1 MLKMLRNVFL
11 FQFLFV
17 VCTLSNQTPS
27 TCENMHDS
35 YNIEAPG
42 DIIIGGLFPVHVK
55 IETSVDFKKPEGQ
68 TCKGF
73 DVRGLVKVL
82 AMIHSIEKINNS
94 TLLPGI
100 KLGYKIYDTCTEP
113 TMALRAVMK
122 FLSKANSSDNCVEVH
137 CNYTD
142 YMTTVKAV
150 IGPAT
155 SEVSI
160 SVARLLNIN
169 LMPQISYS
177 ASAKILSDKTRF
189 PAFLRTIP
197 SDTFQSKAMAMLVQ
211 TFGWNWVG
219 TIASDDDY
227 SRSGIDSFIS
237 EVEHHGACVA
247 FQEIIPYYSSDQ
259 ITTSRIKEVA
269 NTIINR
275 TRVNVIVMFGRAS
288 HVIELFEILNTHNIS
303 KIWIAS
309 DSWSSNNNI
318 TRLEKIQ
325 NIGKIIGFTFKSRN
339 ISKFRDYVK
348 KLTLNSTGVNT
359 FLKKYYMLYN
369 FCTDEENEDLDSCI
383 SDEKYLLK
391 YNEHQDMSNGK
402 ELQYMEN
409 GFLLNNIEPGVTS
422 SIQWSVYALTHA
434 LQNLLKCNEG
444 SCRRSLDFAP
454 WELLKELKNVNI
466 TKEGN
471 RIQFDSFGDFIS
483 GYDIL
488 LWKPI
493 KGKMAVGH
501 IIAEYDIQKNK
512 FIIKDSRFNDFKK
525 VVSECSSHCQLG
537 QLRLSSKGQ
546 HTCCY
551 DCVSCSLNTFSNTTD
566 AQQCFHCSEDE
577 WAPTGSASCNKKDA
591 IFLKWTNEF
600 SIVLLIFTA
609 FGIGLILVIIV
620 IFIRNINTP
629 AVKSNGGILSF
640 IMLFSLMLS
649 FASVFFFLGKPN
661 YLTCKFRQCLFGI
674 SFTLSVSC
682 TLTKSLAILFAF
694 NFNPANQKYLKTCYN
709 PWLIIGICTGF
720 QVIICALWLIFNAP
734 RADRDIR
741 ILPREMLLEC
751 NEGSYVAFAVML
763 GYIALL
769 ALICFIF
776 AFKGRKLPENYNEA
790 KFITFSMLIYFISWI
805 TFVPVYVTTKGRFL
819 PAVEVVTILSSTYGI
834 LCCQFFP
841 KCYIILFKKEYNT
854 TSSFLKNL
862 YDFSLKSSKNISKS
876 QVSAQ
881 SSFSSFP
888 PLSIKCNSFQK
899 LDNINRNSFIESNR
913 MKWIPR
919 KRFSSL

>member
-1 MLKMLRNVFL
+1 MLKMLRNVLL
-11 FQFLFV
+11 FQVLFV
-17 VCTLSNQTPS
+17 VCTLSMQTPS
-27 TCENMHDS
+27 TCENLHDF
-35 YNIEAPG
+35 YNIESPG
-42 DIIIGGLFPVHVK
+42 DIIIGGLFAVHVK
-55 IETSVDFKKPEGQ
+55 IESSVDLKKPEGQ

-122 FLSKANSSDNCVEVH
+122 FLSKANSSDDCVEVR

-142 YMTTVKAV
+142 YLPTVKAV

-189 PAFLRTIP
+189 PSFMRTIP

-211 TFGWNWVG
+211 TFEWNWVG

-237 EVEHHGACVA
+237 EAELLGACIA
-247 FQEIIPYYSSDQ
+247 FQEIIPFYSSDQ

-269 NTIINR
+269 KTIINR
-275 TRVNVIVMFGRAS
+275 TRVNVIVMFARAS
-288 HVIELFEILNTHNIS
+288 HVVELFEILNTHNVS

-318 TRLEKIQ
+318 TRMEKIQ
-325 NIGKIIGFTFKSRN
+325 NIGNIIGFTFKSRN

-348 KLTLNSTGVNT
+348 KLSFNSAGVNT

-369 FCTDEENEDLDSCI
+369 FCTAEQNEDLDSCI
-383 SDEKYLLK
+383 SDAKYPLK
-391 YNEHQDMSNGK
+391 YNEHQNMSNSK
-402 ELQYMEN
+402 ELQYLEN
-409 GFLLNNIEPGVTS
+409 DFLVNNIEAGVTS

-434 LQNLLKCNEG
+434 LQNLLKCSEG
-444 SCRRSLDFAP
+444 ICHRSSDFAP
-454 WELLKELKNVNI
+454 WELLQELKKVNI
-466 TKEGN
+466 TEEGN
-471 RIQFDSFGDFIS
+471 RIQFDSFGNFIS

-488 LWKPI
+488 MWKPI
-493 KGKMAVGH
+493 KDKMALGH
-501 IIAEYDIQKNK
+501 IIAEYDIQTNK
-512 FIIKDSRFNDFKK
+512 FIIKDLRFNNFKN
-525 VVSECSSHCQLG
+525 VVSKCSSPCQLG
-537 QLRLSSKGQ
+537 QLKLSSEGQ

-551 DCVSCSLNTFSNTTD
+551 DCVNCSSDTFSNTTD

-577 WAPTGSASCNKKDA
+577 WAPTGSASCNKKD
-591 IFLKWTNEF
+591 IMFLKRTNAF
-600 SIVLLIFTA
+600 SIVLLIFSA
-609 FGIGLILVIIV
+609 LGIVLILVIIV
-620 IFIRNINTP
+620 IFIKNINTP
-629 AVKSNGGILSF
+629 AVKSNGGILS
-640 IMLFSLMLS
+640 IVMLLSLMLS
-649 FASVFFFLGKPN
+649 FTSVYFFLGKPN
-661 YLTCKFRQCLFGI
+661 NVTCKFRQCLFGI

-682 TLTKSLAILFAF
+682 ALTKSLAILFAF
-694 NFNPANQKYLKTCYN
+694 NFNPANQKYLKNCYN

-734 RADRDIR
+734 RADRDVR
-741 ILPREMLLEC
+741 RLPKEILLEC
-751 NEGSYVAFAVML
+751 IEGSDVAFAVML

-776 AFKGRKLPENYNEA
+776 AFIGRKLPENYNEA

-805 TFVPVYVTTKGRFL
+805 TFVPVYVTTKGQFL

-854 TSSFLKNL
+854 ASSFLKNL
-862 YDFSLKSSKNISKS
+862 YDFSLKSSKTIC
-876 QVSAQ
+876 QHQISAQ
-881 SSFSSFP
+881 SSLSSLP
-888 PLSIKCNSFQK
+888 HLSIKHDSFQK
-899 LDNINRNSFIESNR
+899 SDNINRNSFIESNR

>member
-1 MLKMLRNVFL
+1 MLKMLRNVLL
-11 FQFLFV
+11 FQVLFV
-17 VCTLSNQTPS
+17 VCTLSMQTPS
-27 TCENMHDS
+27 TCENLHDF
-35 YNIEAPG
+35 YNIESPG
-42 DIIIGGLFPVHVK
+42 DIIIGGLFAVHVK
-55 IETSVDFKKPEGQ
+55 IESSVDLKKPEGQ

-122 FLSKANSSDNCVEVH
+122 FLSKANSSDDCVEVR

-142 YMTTVKAV
+142 YLPTVKAV

-189 PAFLRTIP
+189 PSFMRTIP

-211 TFGWNWVG
+211 TFEWNWVG

-237 EVEHHGACVA
+237 EAELLGACIA
-247 FQEIIPYYSSDQ
+247 FQEIIPFYSSDQ

-269 NTIINR
+269 KTIINR
-275 TRVNVIVMFGRAS
+275 TRVNVIVMFARAS
-288 HVIELFEILNTHNIS
+288 HVVELFEILNTHNVS

-318 TRLEKIQ
+318 TRMEKIQ
-325 NIGKIIGFTFKSRN
+325 NIGNIIGFTFKSRN

-348 KLTLNSTGVNT
+348 KLSFNSAGVNT

-369 FCTDEENEDLDSCI
+369 FCTAEQNEDLDSCI
-383 SDEKYLLK
+383 SDAKYPLK
-391 YNEHQDMSNGK
+391 YNEHQNMSNSK
-402 ELQYMEN
+402 ELQYLEN
-409 GFLLNNIEPGVTS
+409 DFLVNNIEAGVTS

-434 LQNLLKCNEG
+434 LQNLLKCSEG
-444 SCRRSLDFAP
+444 ICHRSSDFAP
-454 WELLKELKNVNI
+454 WEN
-466 TKEGN
+466 
-471 RIQFDSFGDFIS
+471 
-483 GYDIL
+483 
-488 LWKPI
+488 
-493 KGKMAVGH
+493 
-501 IIAEYDIQKNK
+501 
-512 FIIKDSRFNDFKK
+512 
-525 VVSECSSHCQLG
+525 VVSKCSSPCQLG
-537 QLRLSSKGQ
+537 QLKLSSEGQ

-551 DCVSCSLNTFSNTTD
+551 DCVNCSSDTFSNTTD

-577 WAPTGSASCNKKDA
+577 WAPTGSASCNKKD
-591 IFLKWTNEF
+591 IMFLKRTNAF
-600 SIVLLIFTA
+600 SIVLLIFSA
-609 FGIGLILVIIV
+609 LGIVLILVIIV
-620 IFIRNINTP
+620 IFIKNINTP
-629 AVKSNGGILSF
+629 AVKSNGGILS
-640 IMLFSLMLS
+640 IVMLLSLMLS
-649 FASVFFFLGKPN
+649 FTSVYFFLGKPN
-661 YLTCKFRQCLFGI
+661 NVTCKFRQCLFGI

-682 TLTKSLAILFAF
+682 ALTKSLAILFAF
-694 NFNPANQKYLKTCYN
+694 NFNPANQKYLKNCYN

-734 RADRDIR
+734 RADRDVR
-741 ILPREMLLEC
+741 RLPKEILLEC
-751 NEGSYVAFAVML
+751 IEGSDVAFAVML

-776 AFKGRKLPENYNEA
+776 AFIGRKLPENYNEA

-805 TFVPVYVTTKGRFL
+805 TFVPVYVTTKGQFL

-854 TSSFLKNL
+854 ASSFLKNL
-862 YDFSLKSSKNISKS
+862 YDFSLKSSKTIC
-876 QVSAQ
+876 QHQISAQ
-881 SSFSSFP
+881 SSLSSLP
-888 PLSIKCNSFQK
+888 HLSIKHDSFQK
-899 LDNINRNSFIESNR
+899 SDNINRNSFIESNR